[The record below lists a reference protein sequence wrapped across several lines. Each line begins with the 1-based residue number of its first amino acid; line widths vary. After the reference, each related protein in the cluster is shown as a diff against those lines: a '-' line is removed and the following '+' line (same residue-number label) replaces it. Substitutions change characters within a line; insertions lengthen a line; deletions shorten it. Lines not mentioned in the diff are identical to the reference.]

1 MKRVAGS
8 VAFTLRAHVATILLA
23 ALAIGVLS
31 AGIRHV
37 ESGLACADRAVC
49 YGQIGH
55 TQAAGAPAIDA
66 RRALTPQS
74 WAKRAHRL
82 LASALVVLALALVYR
97 TRKAGLRSGPAA
109 VIPLTMV
116 ALLLALAIVGPMSHL
131 KTLPG
136 IATVNLLG
144 GTALAALAWRLLLT
158 LAPETRYRSTSVLR
172 HGTRIALLLLVL
184 QIVSGAW
191 VSANFAGL
199 ACSGLPG
206 CIDTPAVAVAPSAPA
221 LAPAR
226 ELALDPAGRVVT
238 DATAFTINTLH
249 RVGALASALALG
261 LACLLA
267 ARARIPARSWMPLA
281 LLLALQCALGV
292 GTLATTLALPLTL
305 AHGLLSTLLLLAAL
319 RFDHAL
325 QDPTGGTLR

>member
-1 MKRVAGS
+1 MTRAAGS
-8 VAFTLRAHVATILLA
+8 FAFTLRAHVATILLA

-37 ESGLACADRAVC
+37 ESGLACADRAGC

-74 WAKRAHRL
+74 WVKRAHRL

-97 TRKAGLRSGPAA
+97 TRKAGLRSGPTA
-109 VIPLTMV
+109 VIPPAIV

-131 KTLPG
+131 KTLPVV
-136 IATVNLLG
+136 ATVNLLG
-144 GTALAALAWRLLLT
+144 GTALAALAWRLLLA
-158 LAPETRYRSTSVLR
+158 LDANARCRSASVLR
-172 HGTRIALLLLVL
+172 RSVRIALLLLVL

-191 VSANFAGL
+191 VSANFSGL

-206 CIDTPAVAVAPSAPA
+206 CTDAPAVAVAPSASA
-221 LAPAR
+221 LLPSR
-226 ELALDPAGRVVT
+226 ELTLDPAGRVVT
-238 DATAFTINTLH
+238 DPGAFTINALH
-249 RVGALASALALG
+249 RYGAVASALVLG
-261 LACLLA
+261 IACLLA
-267 ARARIPARSWMPLA
+267 GRARIPAPLWAPVA

-292 GTLATTLALPLTL
+292 GTLITTLALPVTL
-305 AHGLLSTLLLLAAL
+305 AHGALSTLLLLAVL

-325 QDPTGGTLR
+325 QDPSGGTVQ

>member
-261 LACLLA
+261 LACSPRRGRGFR
-267 ARARIPARSWMPLA
+267 RARGCRWRCCLPCNARSASGRSPPRWHCRSRWHTACFRRCCCWPRYA
-281 LLLALQCALGV
+281 S
-292 GTLATTLALPLTL
+292 TTHCRIRP
-305 AHGLLSTLLLLAAL
+305 
-319 RFDHAL
+319 
-325 QDPTGGTLR
+325 GGTLR